1 MINAGDIKAKLS
13 SAGGRAA
20 RYARETRPD
29 SEKIHELSLAALS
42 REPTMQELLIAQ
54 AYLAEAG
61 VGKAAEAARKERF
74 EDLIWAIMNTKEF
87 VFNH

>member
-1 MINAGDIKAKLS
+1 
-13 SAGGRAA
+13 
-20 RYARETRPD
+20 
-29 SEKIHELSLAALS
+29 
-42 REPTMQELLIAQ
+42 MQELLIAQ